1 MLAPLLLNL
10 LLARGWPGIED
21 DIQEAWELCGEL
33 GLHPLLA
40 RMPAGLAQVVGETGW
55 QLSNGER
62 ALVGLA
68 RALLARPPVLI
79 IDESLGP
86 LDPHTARRALSVARS
101 RVRTL
106 VVVTQE

>member
-1 MLAPLLLNL
+1 V
-10 LLARGWPGIED
+10 ARTDED
-21 DIQEAWELCGEL
+21 VQAAWELCGEL

-68 RALLARPPVLI
+68 RALLAEPAVLVV
-79 IDESLGP
+79 DETLGP
-86 LDPHTARRALSVARS
+86 LDPEAARRALAVARS

-106 VVVTQE
+106 VVVTRSESGQPSAETSSRRP